1 MPGRLLRLNTLTL
14 TIGLFISIWVF
25 AVNFEN
31 GDANA
36 AIMYLLVGFLPVG
49 LYVIANT
56 LTLSYLVKML
66 KRHKLDIIAFGL
78 IPLISFTLS
87 TVVGLLT
94 PVAVFQY
101 MTLCLT
107 VVNLVTFILFKV
119 KVIKEQVVKPA
130 GNMGS

>member
-25 AVNFEN
+25 AINFEN

-36 AIMYLLVGFLPVG
+36 AIIYLLVGFLPVG
-49 LYVIANT
+49 IYVVANT

-66 KRHKLDIIAFGL
+66 KRHKLDIVAFVL
-78 IPLISFTLS
+78 IPLLSFTLS
-87 TVVGLLT
+87 TVVKLLT

-101 MTLCLT
+101 MTVCLG
-107 VVNLVTFILFKV
+107 VVNLVTFILFKG
-119 KVIKEQVVKPA
+119 KVIKELVD
-130 GNMGS
+130 